1 MQKLV
6 GVFKALQVDVLSRW
20 RDTQRAVFA
29 SEHYKNDPEL
39 RELADL
45 DMLLAFEDYNRV
57 LERDFDDAHRKTEME
72 RTMRD
77 RKAREAFQVT
87 FRFLVPFSCWELTH
101 DKRRRYSLNYALQ
114 AIFAPKPNGKMY
126 ILTSLKMNDI

>member
-6 GVFKALQVDVLSRW
+6 GVFKALEVDVLSRW

-29 SEHYKNDPEL
+29 SEHYKSDHEL

-57 LERDFDDAHRKTEME
+57 LERNFDDNYRKTEME
-72 RTMRD
+72 RTMRE
-77 RKAREAFQVT
+77 RKVREGFMVRILSLLVSFGVVSPRSFHRLVAPPRVT
-87 FRFLVPFSCWELTH
+87 GTGPHPFSSEMEGRLSTI
-101 DKRRRYSLNYALQ
+101 LQ
-114 AIFAPKPNGKMY
+114 R
-126 ILTSLKMNDI
+126 